1 MDTVLF
7 ILLLLHQVTLN
18 ALDIQS
24 PRYSISIFSF
34 TVFVILVR
42 AAIEQ
47 EQVSHFKL
55 LSQKSQSIG
64 RALFLRVFDVKWVLA
79 LLPLCEVPVWIS
91 VNQLKHSSDAL
102 NLSMSDGDVEKRVT
116 ILVLGQK

>member
-102 NLSMSDGDVEKRVT
+102 NLSMSDGNVEKRVT